1 MFLQH
6 MKHLFFTLL
15 TIILFSSCSEYQ
27 KALKNDDI
35 AKKYEL
41 GISYYEQAQDGAK
54 RPKAKYRKAIKLFEQ
69 ILPQYRGKPQGE
81 KLAFVYANSYY
92 ELEDYFLSGYQFERF
107 TKAYPDSDRV
117 EEAAFKSA
125 RSYYEGSPRYSLDQ
139 ADTDKALDKLQLY
152 FVTYPEG
159 QFIEEANVMA
169 TELGQKLEKKAY
181 EIAKQYHHTE
191 NYKPAIE
198 AFDNYLVDYPG
209 SSYREKA
216 IYYKFESAYLLAI
229 NSYDYLV
236 EERLLVAKSY
246 LDNYFKYYQDGEL
259 SVKANELKADIEAR
273 LQEYS

>member
-1 MFLQH
+1 MSR
-6 MKHLFFTLL
+6 KRRAPKRIVL
-15 TIILFSSCSEYQ
+15 TDTKYKSNLILKFMNSIMYDG
-27 KALKNDDI
+27 KKTI
-35 AKKYEL
+35 AEKIVYE
-41 GISYYEQAQDGAK
+41 
-54 RPKAKYRKAIKLFEQ
+54 
-69 ILPQYRGKPQGE
+69 
-81 KLAFVYANSYY
+81 
-92 ELEDYFLSGYQFERF
+92 
-107 TKAYPDSDRV
+107 
-117 EEAAFKSA
+117 
-125 RSYYEGSPRYSLDQ
+125 
-139 ADTDKALDKLQLY
+139 ALDKLQLY

-259 SVKANELKADIEAR
+259 SVKANELKADIEER